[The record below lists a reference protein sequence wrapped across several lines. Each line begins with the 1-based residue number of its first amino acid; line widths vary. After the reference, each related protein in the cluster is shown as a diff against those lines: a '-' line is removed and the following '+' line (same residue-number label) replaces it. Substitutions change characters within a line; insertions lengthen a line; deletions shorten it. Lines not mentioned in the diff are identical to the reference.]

1 MAGYKRPSRL
11 RKAFRRMWRNKPA
24 MVGLGIILVFLFF
37 AVFADVIADY
47 ETKAIAQNAMNKY
60 QKPSGEHWFGTD
72 GLGRDLFARMVHGS
86 RISLSVGIA
95 IVGISCTAGT
105 LIGGIVTYWGGWVD
119 TLIMRFFDVF
129 MSIPGM
135 LLMLTL
141 VAVLG
146 PGIDKLVAAMVIV
159 SIPAYVRLS
168 RASMLTVIGNEY
180 IEAAKVCGCSNLKII
195 IRHLFPNSMGPIL
208 VTATMNL
215 ASIIIAI
222 SGFSF
227 LGIGISSPT
236 PEWGAML
243 AEARS
248 QMRYLPHL
256 VLIPGAAIML
266 ISLGFNLV
274 GDGVRDALDPR
285 VEG

>member
-1 MAGYKRPSRL
+1 MATYKKPSKL
-11 RKAFRRMWRNKPA
+11 KKAWKRMKKNIPA
-24 MVGLGIILVFLFF
+24 MFGLTIILVF
-37 AVFADVIADY
+37 AVLALFADVIADY
-47 ETKAIAQNAMNKY
+47 ETRAIAQNAMNKL
-60 QKPSGEHWFGTD
+60 QKPSAQHWFGTD
-72 GLGRDLFARMVHGS
+72 GLGRDMFARIVHGS
-86 RISLSVGIA
+86 RISLSVGFA
-95 IVGISCTAGT
+95 IVGISCAIGT
-105 LIGGIVTYWGGWVD
+105 LLGGIVTYFGGWVD
-119 TLIMRFFDVF
+119 TLIMRILDVF

-135 LLMLTL
+135 LMLLSL

-146 PGIDKLVAAMVIV
+146 PGIDKLVVAMVIV
-159 SIPAYVRLS
+159 TIPNYVRLA
-168 RASMLTVIGNEY
+168 RASMLTIVGNEY
-180 IEAAKVCGCSNLKII
+180 IEAAKVSGCSDLKII
-195 IRHLFPNSMGPIL
+195 VRHLFPNSMGPIL

-243 AEARS
+243 SEARS

-256 VLIPGAAIML
+256 VLIPALAIML
-266 ISLGFNLV
+266 VSLGFNLV

-285 VEG
+285 IKG